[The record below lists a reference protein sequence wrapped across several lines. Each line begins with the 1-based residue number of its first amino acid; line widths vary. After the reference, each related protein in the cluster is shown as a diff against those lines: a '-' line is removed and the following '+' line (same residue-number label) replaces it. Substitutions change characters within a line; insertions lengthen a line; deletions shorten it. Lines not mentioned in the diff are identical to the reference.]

1 MTKKLVEKH
10 FYSKTFFPKKTLGI
24 PQNDEKIVKKYA
36 GKRLKCTKKITR
48 KKITRRGFRA
58 IAFGCYIKTITRKKI
73 TRAAIWCA
81 RAVFAMEI
89 SSVDC
94 MHVPFAFSGIR
105 MSLKEI
111 SALLAVWPFLPY
123 VSERNICIVGR
134 LAVSF
139 SFFF

>member
-1 MTKKLVEKH
+1 M
-10 FYSKTFFPKKTLGI
+10 F
-24 PQNDEKIVKKYA
+24 
-36 GKRLKCTKKITR
+36 
-48 KKITRRGFRA
+48 
-58 IAFGCYIKTITRKKI
+58 
-73 TRAAIWCA
+73 
-81 RAVFAMEI
+81 EI
-89 SSVDC
+89 EQSSCFKSSVDC

-139 SFFF
+139 SVEKETGSRPVPSSFTEYSP